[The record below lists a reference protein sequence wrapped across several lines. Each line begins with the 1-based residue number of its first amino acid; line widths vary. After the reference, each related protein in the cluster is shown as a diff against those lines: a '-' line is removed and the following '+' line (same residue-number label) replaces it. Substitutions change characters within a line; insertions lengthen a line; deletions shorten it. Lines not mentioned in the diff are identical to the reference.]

1 MAKAKR
7 IKGINCNSEAPAG
20 MKLVLVTRFGE
31 LHHFRSAALDWS
43 DPEGVHSMRVAS
55 RRLRSALRDFTPYLH
70 KRRLSSVLKS
80 LRDIADAL
88 GEVRDQ
94 DVAILA
100 LDKLQTHTPHEVSA
114 ALKKFID
121 ARKEIRDQAREE
133 LVTMLADD
141 QLKQLEMSFT
151 TAVDEA
157 TAGTARSQVPL
168 LISFRKMSRAIILDR
183 LKELEKLSSGLF
195 RPFDVETLHEMRI
208 AAKRLRYAIE
218 LFQQC
223 WGRSIATYAK
233 RAAQLQTA
241 LGDVHDCDVWIE
253 SFGNEINKIRK
264 EKQTENLEAFV
275 WLLSHFV
282 KLRTKH
288 LRKALD
294 LWSEWEAEDR
304 SGKLRTILNSEPKPA
319 RRRRKNEVE
328 ALSQKSEPDPVQA
341 TYLKLSEE
349 G

>member
-7 IKGINCNSEAPAG
+7 IKGINCNAEAPAG

-31 LHHFRSAALDWS
+31 LVHFRSAALDWN

-94 DVAILA
+94 DVAIMA
-100 LDKLQTHTPHEVSA
+100 LEKLQTHTPHEVSP
-114 ALKKFID
+114 ALKQFID
-121 ARKEIRDQAREE
+121 ARKVIRDEAREE
-133 LVTMLADD
+133 LVTMFADE
-141 QLKQLEMSFT
+141 QLKELEIDFAA
-151 TAVDEA
+151 AVDEA
-157 TAGTARSQVPL
+157 TTGGTTRTQPPL

-183 LKELEKLSSGLF
+183 LKELEKLSNGLF
-195 RPFDVETLHEMRI
+195 RPIEVETLHEMRI

-223 WGRSIATYAK
+223 WGRPIATYAK
-233 RAAQLQTA
+233 RTAQLQTA

-253 SFGNEINKIRK
+253 SFGNEISKLRK
-264 EKQTENLEAFV
+264 EKQTENFEAFV

-288 LRKALD
+288 LRKALN
-294 LWSEWEAEDR
+294 LWRDWEVEDA
-304 SGKLRTILNSEPKPA
+304 SGKLRTVLNTEPKPA
-319 RRRRKNEVE
+319 RRRR
-328 ALSQKSEPDPVQA
+328 Q
-341 TYLKLSEE
+341 SEE
-349 G
+349 ESVAAVS

>member
-31 LHHFRSAALDWS
+31 LRDFRAAALDWT

-70 KRRLSSVLKS
+70 KRRLSAVLKS

-100 LDKLQTHTPHEVSA
+100 LEKLQTHDVGP
-114 ALKKFID
+114 ALAQVIE
-121 ARKEIRDQAREE
+121 ARKEVRDQARKDLEA
-133 LVTMLADD
+133 MLEDE
-141 QLKQLEMSFT
+141 QLKQLELNFIAS
-151 TAVDEA
+151 VDEA
-157 TAGTARSQVPL
+157 TLAGSGRTQAPL
-168 LISFRKMSRAIILDR
+168 LISFRKVSRAIILDR
-183 LKELEKLSSGLF
+183 LKELEKLSNGLF
-195 RPFDVETLHEMRI
+195 RPFDVENLHEMRI

-223 WGRSIATYAK
+223 WGRPIATFAK
-233 RAAQLQTA
+233 RTAQLQTA

-253 SFGNEINKIRK
+253 SFGNQINKARK
-264 EKQTENLEAFV
+264 EKHQENIKAFV

-288 LRKALD
+288 LRQALM
-294 LWSEWEAEDR
+294 LWRDWEAHDT
-304 SGKLRTILNSEPKPA
+304 SGKLRNVLNSEPKPA
-319 RRRRKNEVE
+319 RRRRQTK
-328 ALSQKSEPDPVQA
+328 
-341 TYLKLSEE
+341 EE
-349 G
+349 SVASDS

>member
-7 IKGINCNSEAPAG
+7 IKGIDCNSEAHVG

-31 LHHFRSAALDWS
+31 LRDFRAAALDWT
-43 DPEGVHSMRVAS
+43 DQEGVHSMRVAS
-55 RRLRSALRDFTPYLH
+55 RRLRSALRDFMPYLH
-70 KRRLSSVLKS
+70 KRRLSSVLKP

-100 LDKLQTHTPHEVSA
+100 LEKLQSHSSDAVSP
-114 ALKKFID
+114 ALKQVID
-121 ARKEIRDQAREE
+121 ARKEIRDQARKE
-133 LVTMLADD
+133 LEAMLEDS
-141 QLKQLEMSFT
+141 QLKQLEVSFPSS
-151 TAVDEA
+151 VDEA
-157 TAGTARSQVPL
+157 TVEATKRTPAPL
-168 LISFRKMSRAIILDR
+168 PISFRRVSRAIILDR

-195 RPFDVETLHEMRI
+195 RPFEVETLHEMRI

-233 RAAQLQTA
+233 RTARMQTA

-253 SFGNEINKIRK
+253 SFGNEINNARK
-264 EKQTENLEAFV
+264 QKQDENLKAFV

-288 LRKALD
+288 LRKAFD
-294 LWSEWEAEDR
+294 LWRDWEADDT
-304 SGKLRTILNSEPKPA
+304 SGKLRILLNTAAKPA
-319 RRRRKNEVE
+319 RTRQNHSDRP
-328 ALSQKSEPDPVQA
+328 AP
-341 TYLKLSEE
+341 LKQ
-349 G
+349 

>member
-31 LHHFRSAALDWS
+31 LYHFRSAALDWS

-94 DVAILA
+94 DVAIMA
-100 LDKLQTHTPHEVSA
+100 LEKLQTHTPHEVSP
-114 ALKKFID
+114 ALKLFIE
-121 ARKEIRDQAREE
+121 ARKDIRDQAREE
-133 LVTMLADD
+133 LVATLADEG
-141 QLKQLEMSFT
+141 LKQLELNFT
-151 TAVDEA
+151 AAVDEA
-157 TAGTARSQVPL
+157 TVDGAGRTQPPL
-168 LISFRKMSRAIILDR
+168 LISFRKMSRAVILDR
-183 LKELEKLSSGLF
+183 LKELEKLSNGLF
-195 RPFDVETLHEMRI
+195 RPFEVETLHEMRI

-218 LFQQC
+218 LFEQC
-223 WGRSIATYAK
+223 WGRSVATFAK
-233 RAAQLQTA
+233 RAAQMQTA

-253 SFGNEINKIRK
+253 SFGNEINKARK
-264 EKQTENLEAFV
+264 QKHDENLNAFV

-288 LRKALD
+288 LRKALH
-294 LWSEWEAEDR
+294 LWSDWEAKDT
-304 SGKLRTILNSEPKPA
+304 SGKLRTLLNSEPKPP
-319 RRRRKNEVE
+319 RQRRKN
-328 ALSQKSEPDPVQA
+328 K
-341 TYLKLSEE
+341 EE
-349 G
+349 GISVNANKESGSGMDR

>member
-20 MKLVLVTRFGE
+20 MKLVLTTRFGE
-31 LHHFRSAALDWS
+31 LHHFRAAALDWS

-94 DVAILA
+94 DVAIMA
-100 LDKLQTHTPHEVSA
+100 LEKLQTHTPHEVSPS
-114 ALKKFID
+114 LKQFVD
-121 ARKEIRDQAREE
+121 ARKQIRDQAREE
-133 LVTMLADD
+133 LVAMLADE
-141 QLKQLEMSFT
+141 QLKQLELSFT

-157 TAGTARSQVPL
+157 TVGGTTRTQPPL
-168 LISFRKMSRAIILDR
+168 LISFRKMSRAVILDR
-183 LKELEKLSSGLF
+183 LKELEKLSNGLF
-195 RPFDVETLHEMRI
+195 RPFEVETLHEMRI

-253 SFGNEINKIRK
+253 SFGNEINKARK
-264 EKQTENLEAFV
+264 EKQDENLNGFV

-288 LRKALD
+288 LRKALN
-294 LWSEWEAEDR
+294 LWRDWEAKDT
-304 SGKLRTILNSEPKPA
+304 SGKLRTVLNSEPKP
-319 RRRRKNEVE
+319 RQPRRKT
-328 ALSQKSEPDPVQA
+328 K
-341 TYLKLSEE
+341 EE
-349 G
+349 GIEVYAIKESGS

>member
-1 MAKAKR
+1 
-7 IKGINCNSEAPAG
+7 
-20 MKLVLVTRFGE
+20 
-31 LHHFRSAALDWS
+31 
-43 DPEGVHSMRVAS
+43 
-55 RRLRSALRDFTPYLH
+55 LRDFTPYLH

-100 LDKLQTHTPHEVSA
+100 LEKLQTHTPHEVSP

-133 LVTMLADD
+133 LVTMLADE
-141 QLKQLEMSFT
+141 QLKQLEMSF
-151 TAVDEA
+151 ASSVEEA
-157 TAGTARSQVPL
+157 TAGGPSRSQVPL

-183 LKELEKLSSGLF
+183 LKELEKLSGGLF
-195 RPFDVETLHEMRI
+195 RPFEVETLHEMRI

-253 SFGNEINKIRK
+253 SFGNEINKLRK

-288 LRKALD
+288 LRKALHVWRD
-294 LWSEWEAEDR
+294 WEADDA
-304 SGKLRTILNSEPKPA
+304 SGKLRTVLNTEPKPA
-319 RRRRKNEVE
+319 RRRRKSSVE
-328 ALSQKSEPDPVQA
+328 ALPEKAEPDLDRVS
-341 TYLKLSEE
+341 TTSR
-349 G
+349 

>member
-20 MKLVLVTRFGE
+20 MKLVLLTRFGE
-31 LHHFRSAALDWS
+31 LYHFRSAALDWS

-100 LDKLQTHTPHEVSA
+100 LEKLQTHTPHEVSP

-121 ARKEIRDQAREE
+121 VRKEIRDQAREE
-133 LVTMLADD
+133 LVTMFADD
-141 QLKQLEMSFT
+141 QLKQLETSFT
-151 TAVDEA
+151 AAVDEA
-157 TAGTARSQVPL
+157 TAGTTRSQVPL

-183 LKELEKLSSGLF
+183 LKELEKLSNGLF

-223 WGRSIATYAK
+223 WGRPIGTYAK
-233 RAAQLQTA
+233 RTAQLQTA

-253 SFGNEINKIRK
+253 SFGNEINKLRK

-288 LRKALD
+288 LRKALN
-294 LWSEWEAEDR
+294 LWRDWEGGDA
-304 SGKLRTILNSEPKPA
+304 SGKLRTVLNTEPKPA
-319 RRRRKNEVE
+319 RRRKSEVE
-328 ALSQKSEPDPVQA
+328 VLPQKSETD
-341 TYLKLSEE
+341 LDKIM
-349 G
+349 

>member
-7 IKGINCNSEAPAG
+7 IKGINCNSEAPVG
-20 MKLVLVTRFGE
+20 IRLVLVTRFGE
-31 LHHFRSAALDWS
+31 LHHFRAAALDWS

-94 DVAILA
+94 DVAIMA
-100 LDKLQTHTPHEVSA
+100 LEKLQSHTPDDVSP
-114 ALKKFID
+114 ALKHFID
-121 ARKEIRDQAREE
+121 ARKAIRDQAREE

-141 QLKQLEMSFT
+141 QLKELELNFT
-151 TAVDEA
+151 SAVDEA
-157 TAGTARSQVPL
+157 TVDGTARAQPPL
-168 LISFRKMSRAIILDR
+168 LISFRKMSRAVILDR
-183 LKELEKLSSGLF
+183 LKELEKLSNGLF
-195 RPFDVETLHEMRI
+195 RPFEVETLHEMRI

-223 WGRSIATYAK
+223 WGRTIATYAQ
-233 RAAQLQTA
+233 RAAQMQTA

-253 SFGNEINKIRK
+253 SFGNEIHKARK
-264 EKQTENLEAFV
+264 EKQNENLRAFV

-294 LWSEWEAEDR
+294 LWRDWEAKDT
-304 SGKLRTILNSEPKPA
+304 SGKLRTVLNSDPKPP
-319 RRRRKNEVE
+319 RRKAQVV
-328 ALSQKSEPDPVQA
+328 SH
-341 TYLKLSEE
+341 

>member
-7 IKGINCNSEAPAG
+7 IKGIKCNSEAPAG

-31 LHHFRSAALDWS
+31 LVHFKAAALDWN

-94 DVAILA
+94 DVAIMA
-100 LDKLQTHTPHEVSA
+100 LEKLQTHTSDGVSP
-114 ALKKFID
+114 ALKQFID
-121 ARKEIRDQAREE
+121 ARKEIRDKAREE
-133 LVTMLADD
+133 LVTMFADD
-141 QLKQLEMSFT
+141 QLKQLESSFT
-151 TAVDEA
+151 AAVDEA
-157 TAGTARSQVPL
+157 TAGRTTRTQVPL

-183 LKELEKLSSGLF
+183 LKELEKLSDGLF
-195 RPFDVETLHEMRI
+195 RPFEVETLHEMRI

-233 RAAQLQTA
+233 RTARLQTA

-253 SFGNEINKIRK
+253 SFGNEINKARK
-264 EKQTENLEAFV
+264 QKQDENLQAFV

-294 LWSEWEAEDR
+294 LWSDWEAADT
-304 SGKLRTILNSEPKPA
+304 SGKLRTLLNSEPKPA
-319 RRRRKNEVE
+319 RRSPR
-328 ALSQKSEPDPVQA
+328 SQ
-341 TYLKLSEE
+341 EE
-349 G
+349 TLPQNQNQTTNLIV

>member
-7 IKGINCNSEAPAG
+7 IKGIKCNSEAPAG
-20 MKLVLVTRFGE
+20 MKLVLMTRFGE

-70 KRRLSSVLKS
+70 KRRLSSALKS
-80 LRDIADAL
+80 LRDVADAL

-94 DVAILA
+94 DVAVMA
-100 LDKLQTHTPHEVSA
+100 LEKLQTHTPHEVSP
-114 ALKKFID
+114 ALKYVID
-121 ARKEIRDQAREE
+121 ARKTIRDQAREE

-141 QLKQLEMSFT
+141 QFKELELSFT

-157 TAGTARSQVPL
+157 TVGGTTRTQPPL
-168 LISFRKMSRAIILDR
+168 LISFRKMSRAVILDR
-183 LKELEKLSSGLF
+183 LKELEKLSNGLF
-195 RPFDVETLHEMRI
+195 RPFEVETLHDMRI

-241 LGDVHDCDVWIE
+241 LGEVHDCDVWIE
-253 SFGNEINKIRK
+253 SFGNEINKARK
-264 EKQTENLEAFV
+264 EKRDENVDGFV

-288 LRKALD
+288 LRKALN
-294 LWSEWEAEDR
+294 LWRDWEAEDR
-304 SGKLRTILNSEPKPA
+304 SGQLRTVLDSEPKP
-319 RRRRKNEVE
+319 RSPRRKNN
-328 ALSQKSEPDPVQA
+328 K
-341 TYLKLSEE
+341 EE
-349 G
+349 GTKVYAIKESGS

>member
-31 LHHFRSAALDWS
+31 LVHFRSAALDWN

-94 DVAILA
+94 DVAIMA
-100 LDKLQTHTPHEVSA
+100 LEKLQTHTPHEVSP
-114 ALKKFID
+114 ALKQFID
-121 ARKEIRDQAREE
+121 ARKVIRDEAREE
-133 LVTMLADD
+133 LVTMFEDE
-141 QLKQLEMSFT
+141 QLKELEIDFAA
-151 TAVDEA
+151 AVDEA
-157 TAGTARSQVPL
+157 TTGGTTRTQPPL

-183 LKELEKLSSGLF
+183 LKELEKLSNGLF
-195 RPFDVETLHEMRI
+195 RPIEVETLHEMRI

-223 WGRSIATYAK
+223 WGRPIATYAK
-233 RAAQLQTA
+233 RTAQLQTA

-253 SFGNEINKIRK
+253 SFGNEINKRRK

-288 LRKALD
+288 LRKALN
-294 LWSEWEAEDR
+294 LWRDWEVEDA
-304 SGKLRTILNSEPKPA
+304 SGKLRTVLNTEPKPA
-319 RRRRKNEVE
+319 RRRR
-328 ALSQKSEPDPVQA
+328 Q
-341 TYLKLSEE
+341 SEE
-349 G
+349 ESVAAVS